1 MAQKMT
7 VIILIFASI
16 LLGVIGQLSMKKGMV
31 NVGEISVTELF
42 GKKLFSVVFEKFVF
56 MGIALYLIS
65 AAFWLVILSQEEL
78 SFAYPLIGI
87 GYIATAILA
96 KILFHESLTMFK
108 IFGII
113 LIVAGAFFIISRW

>member
-7 VIILIFASI
+7 VLILIFASI

-56 MGIALYLIS
+56 IGVALYIIS

-87 GYIATAILA
+87 GYIVTAILA
-96 KILFHESLTMFK
+96 KIFFHESLTMFK
-108 IFGII
+108 ILGII
-113 LIVAGAFFIISRW
+113 LIVVGAFFVIVRW

>member
-1 MAQKMT
+1 MVQKMT
-7 VIILIFASI
+7 VLILIFTSI

-56 MGIALYLIS
+56 IGIALYLIS

-87 GYIATAILA
+87 GYIVTAILA
-96 KILFHESLTMFK
+96 KIFFHETLTMFK
-108 IFGII
+108 ILGII
-113 LIVAGAFFIISRW
+113 LIVVGAFFVVARW

>member
-1 MAQKMT
+1 MARKMT
-7 VIILIFASI
+7 VLILIFASI

-56 MGIALYLIS
+56 IGIALYLIS

-87 GYIATAILA
+87 GYIVTAILA
-96 KILFHESLTMFK
+96 KIFFHESLTMFK
-108 IFGII
+108 ILGII
-113 LIVAGAFFIISRW
+113 LIVVGAFFVVARW

>member
-1 MAQKMT
+1 MVQKMT
-7 VIILIFASI
+7 VLILIFASI
-16 LLGVIGQLSMKKGMV
+16 LLGVIGQLSMKKGML

-56 MGIALYLIS
+56 IGIALYITS

-87 GYIATAILA
+87 GYIVTAILA
-96 KILFHESLTMFK
+96 KIFFHESLTMFK
-108 IFGII
+108 ILGII
-113 LIVAGAFFIISRW
+113 LIVVGAFFVVARW

>member
-7 VIILIFASI
+7 VLILIFASI
-16 LLGVIGQLSMKKGMV
+16 LLGVIGQLSMKKGMI

-56 MGIALYLIS
+56 IGIALYLIS
-65 AAFWLVILSQEEL
+65 ASFWLVILSQEEL

-87 GYIATAILA
+87 GYIVTAILA
-96 KILFHESLTMFK
+96 KIFFHETLTMFK
-108 IFGII
+108 ILGII
-113 LIVAGAFFIISRW
+113 LIVVGAFFVVARW

>member
-7 VIILIFASI
+7 VLILIFASI
-16 LLGVIGQLSMKKGMV
+16 LLGVIGQLSMKKGMI

-56 MGIALYLIS
+56 IGIALYITS

-87 GYIATAILA
+87 GYIVTAILA
-96 KILFHESLTMFK
+96 KIFFHESLTMFK
-108 IFGII
+108 ILGII
-113 LIVAGAFFIISRW
+113 LIVVGAFFVVARW